1 MILVSRRGEPSWR
14 SHLFCWIPPRK
25 LTWQWQITI
34 TSSNGWVFHCHVS
47 FPGCHDSF
55 VSQSRIDLGKFH
67 LFFFETYVKSKGISP
82 KFAKH
87 SGFRNYSTYHYLNL
101 PTLTIFRK
109 WLQPSVG
116 IQSLIRPSLYRS
128 PVINL
133 HGETWI
139 LKEWDVW
146 ITKDGL
152 GKRCFLWH
160 DEILCNVDVYSHIL
174 SIFFWISPAP
184 LLEQK
189 VPSKYFKCKSV
200 QLSWVSF

>member
-1 MILVSRRGEPSWR
+1 MVGFSIVMLVFRGVMIASFLNQGLIWANFISSFLR
-14 SHLFCWIPPRK
+14 
-25 LTWQWQITI
+25 LTWKVRE
-34 TSSNGWVFHCHVS
+34 SPLN
-47 FPGCHDSF
+47 
-55 VSQSRIDLGKFH
+55 SR
-67 LFFFETYVKSKGISP
+67 
-82 KFAKH
+82 KH